1 MMLQRVLYIVAF
13 LPWAAGILVAYWLLE
28 PLPVRVLQVYPRFLS
43 QPVADMADAYQ
54 YAIEEAVGG
63 STVYRLVSYCVDRP
77 FVANMHRSWVNE
89 AMVWHAP
96 SIPTTLSR
104 ESGCRTAAIA
114 VPVPTS
120 NPARDFEFV
129 QSLEIDLN
137 PVRTA
142 IIDYAPIP
150 LRILAN
156 K

>member
-1 MMLQRVLYIVAF
+1 MLQRLLYALAF
-13 LPWAAGILVAYWLLE
+13 LPWVMGALVAYWFLE

-54 YAIEEAVGG
+54 YAIEEAYGG
-63 STVYRLVSYCVDRP
+63 STVYRLISYCVDRP
-77 FVANMHRSWVNE
+77 FVGHMHRSWVNE

-104 ESGCRTAAIA
+104 EPGCKIAAIA

-120 NPARDFEFV
+120 NPTRDFDFV

-137 PVRTA
+137 PVRTGR
-142 IIDYAPIP
+142 IDYAPIP